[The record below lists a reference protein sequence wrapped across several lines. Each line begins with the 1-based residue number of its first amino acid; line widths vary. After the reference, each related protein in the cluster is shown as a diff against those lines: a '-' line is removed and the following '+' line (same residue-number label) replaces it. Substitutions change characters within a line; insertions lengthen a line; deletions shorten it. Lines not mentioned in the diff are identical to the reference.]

1 MKPTTT
7 SRERPVAVLGWS
19 TLLYGLWPAVTLTV
33 VGLGASL
40 VLSAVGLWL
49 LTAGRH
55 NASRTESGPPPGLA
69 TWLRHTS
76 RLQMIAVV
84 SLPLLALVGGAHW
97 WLPSVICVSAI
108 HVTGFTFYLR
118 RLVDAVLPPLMWA
131 GGVTGLV
138 LTFAQYEWTVVWAIS
153 GAAAAVVTSAYGIVL
168 GPTRPRSR
176 DINSFGAAGAA
187 HLEGGPQHAEST

>member
-1 MKPTTT
+1 M
-7 SRERPVAVLGWS
+7 AVLGWS
-19 TLLYGLWPAVTLTV
+19 TLLYGLWPAVTLTAA
-33 VGLGASL
+33 GLGASL
-40 VLSAVGLWL
+40 VLGAVGLWL

-55 NASRTESGPPPGLA
+55 DASRTEPGPPSGLT
-69 TWLRHTS
+69 TWLRRTS
-76 RLQMIAVV
+76 RLQMIAVG

-138 LTFAQYEWTVVWAIS
+138 LTFAHHDWTVVWAIS
-153 GAAAAVVTSAYGIVL
+153 GAAAAVVTSAYGVAL
-168 GPTRPRSR
+168 VCSRRGSR

-187 HLEGGPQHAEST
+187 QLEGGPQHAEST